1 MSDLQRVEIHC
12 RSAFLEPSIGVWENE
27 EFSVAAFMDQGFI
40 RLDIMRR
47 DFKDGITWDQLN
59 WIKNQCGFT
68 EFDAC
73 EFFPRQR
80 DIVNTANI
88 RHLYISSALF
98 PVLKRNN

>member
-1 MSDLQRVEIHC
+1 MLKKTDIQC
-12 RSAFLEPSIGVWENE
+12 RSAWLEPSIAVWESD
-27 EFSVAAFMDQGFI
+27 EFSVGAFMDQGFI

-47 DFKDGITWDQLN
+47 NMADGITWDELN
-59 WIKNQCGFT
+59 QIKNECGFS

-73 EFFPRQR
+73 EFFPRQH

-88 RHLYISSALF
+88 RHLYISSSLF

>member
-1 MSDLQRVEIHC
+1 MLKKTDIQC
-12 RSAFLEPSIGVWENE
+12 RSAWLEPSISVWESD
-27 EFSVAAFMDQGFI
+27 EFSIGAFMDQGFI

-47 DFKDGITWDQLN
+47 DMTDGITWDELN
-59 WIKNQCGFT
+59 QIKNECGFS

-80 DIVNTANI
+80 DIVNTANV
-88 RHLYISSALF
+88 RHLYISSSLF